1 MIDMN
6 NQSKWIWFE
15 LNFQCRGWV
24 VTLFIV
30 WQKFHQLFREDG
42 PWNDDETRSI
52 LKEQLIIKTPL
63 QVPTKK
69 RSNDSMKETRNWTK
83 NKQFKIKMCFFYSE
97 QHVSRILTSP
107 LRIANLVECNSL
119 LSGHYDYY
127 IIVFCFKIKRSVSH
141 SVSDY
146 WPIEFCFRG
155 ATPPLC
161 QRLCHRRASLSP
173 SVNRS
178 SNRPS
183 SIRQVESSYICIL

>member
-1 MIDMN
+1 
-6 NQSKWIWFE
+6 
-15 LNFQCRGWV
+15 
-24 VTLFIV
+24 
-30 WQKFHQLFREDG
+30 
-42 PWNDDETRSI
+42 
-52 LKEQLIIKTPL
+52 
-63 QVPTKK
+63 
-69 RSNDSMKETRNWTK
+69 MKETRNWIK
-83 NKQFKIKMCFFYSE
+83 NKQFKIKTCFFYFE

-173 SVNRS
+173 SVKRS

-183 SIRQVESSYICIL
+183 SIRQVESSYICILYLELDLHLNYNTSISYTSVDNLPFNARFQQFMISLRWSDTDFSCEWTFDYILYLINIWL

>member
-1 MIDMN
+1 
-6 NQSKWIWFE
+6 
-15 LNFQCRGWV
+15 
-24 VTLFIV
+24 
-30 WQKFHQLFREDG
+30 
-42 PWNDDETRSI
+42 
-52 LKEQLIIKTPL
+52 
-63 QVPTKK
+63 
-69 RSNDSMKETRNWTK
+69 
-83 NKQFKIKMCFFYSE
+83 MCSFYSE

-107 LRIANLVECNSL
+107 LRIANLVECHSL

-127 IIVFCFKIKRSVSH
+127 VIVFCFKIKRSVSH

-173 SVNRS
+173 SVNRP

-183 SIRQVESSYICIL
+183 SRVFLYLYLIFRTGFAFKLQYEHILYLKLITCHSMPDFSNLWSVSADLTQISHVNGHLIIYYIWLTFD